1 MCIILQCGC
10 TLSRDGRSNLFLPL
24 HSYHVHEKIQN
35 FMVPIP
41 AGSWHDEMIDELYA
55 SLLGRK
61 QRDLINEEEA
71 EQEQEEAE
79 NEDHEIVNGE
89 AVDGLRIFG

>member
-1 MCIILQCGC
+1 MYDLVV
-10 TLSRDGRSNLFLPL
+10 SGRLTWEIFR
-24 HSYHVHEKIQN
+24 YHVHEKIQN

-41 AGSWHDEMIDELYA
+41 AGSWHDEMTDELYA

-61 QRDLINEEEA
+61 QRDLITEEDGIDEEKGNED
-71 EQEQEEAE
+71 
-79 NEDHEIVNGE
+79 EDHEIVNGQ

>member
-1 MCIILQCGC
+1 M
-10 TLSRDGRSNLFLPL
+10 
-24 HSYHVHEKIQN
+24 HEKIQN

-41 AGSWHDEMIDELYA
+41 AGSWHDEMTDELYA

-61 QRDLINEEEA
+61 QRDLITEEDGIDEEKGNED
-71 EQEQEEAE
+71 
-79 NEDHEIVNGE
+79 EDHEIVNGQ